1 MKAVIQVSVSN
12 PKEFEE
18 LFSISSKSGSEP
30 AKPPKSLR
38 DRLIEEVTKEKKPL
52 EKKCEQDTRVC
63 ISSNERKVS
72 VEFSVKC
79 EEHGSHVFDG
89 WRRIDETGHVSVSFS
104 TDLGPPDTRPDSDV
118 VQKEGTNRLH

>member
-18 LFSISSKSGSEP
+18 LFSISSKSGSDP

-38 DRLIEEVTKEKKPL
+38 DRLIEEVTKEKKPP

-63 ISSNERKVS
+63 ISSNEK
-72 VEFSVKC
+72 
-79 EEHGSHVFDG
+79 
-89 WRRIDETGHVSVSFS
+89 SVSGIF
-104 TDLGPPDTRPDSDV
+104 R
-118 VQKEGTNRLH
+118 

>member
-1 MKAVIQVSVSN
+1 MDGKNGLRFAGSRRCGSLSQRVKAVIQVSVSN

-38 DRLIEEVTKEKKPL
+38 DRLIEEVTKEKKPP

-63 ISSNERKVS
+63 ISSNEK
-72 VEFSVKC
+72 
-79 EEHGSHVFDG
+79 
-89 WRRIDETGHVSVSFS
+89 SVSGIF
-104 TDLGPPDTRPDSDV
+104 R
-118 VQKEGTNRLH
+118 